1 MTKESKMQ
9 NINNIEIPMTKELED
24 FFTYKYQGQASKIVD
39 EFLLYLNTKK
49 EAYEVNKALQEV
61 YQGKTNDIGKLFD
74 EL

>member
-1 MTKESKMQ
+1 MQ
-9 NINNIEIPMTKELED
+9 TIKIENIEIPMTKELEE
-24 FFTYKYQGQASKIVD
+24 FFRYRYQNQATKLVD

-61 YQGKTNDIGKLFD
+61 QQGKTNDIGKLFD